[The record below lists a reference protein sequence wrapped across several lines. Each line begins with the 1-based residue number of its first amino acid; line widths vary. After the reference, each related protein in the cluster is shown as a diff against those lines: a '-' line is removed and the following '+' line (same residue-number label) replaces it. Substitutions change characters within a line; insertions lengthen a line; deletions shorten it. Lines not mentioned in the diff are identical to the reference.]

1 MIINSELHLFK
12 NPDIYY
18 ETLRD
23 KNGTI
28 AAIYSHRDSDG
39 KKKYCC
45 LNNIEQTYVK
55 GYDTVSAAKE
65 QFFKYY
71 EVYEASLS

>member
-1 MIINSELHLFK
+1 MMISSELHRFT

-18 ETLRD
+18 ETVRD
-23 KNGTI
+23 KHGVI
-28 AAIYSHRDSDG
+28 AIIYSHRNSDG

-55 GYDTVSAAKE
+55 GYDTVGDAKD

-71 EVYEASLS
+71 DVYEASL

>member
-18 ETLRD
+18 ETLKD
-23 KNGTI
+23 QHGLI

-39 KKKYCC
+39 KKKYACI
-45 LNNIEQTYVK
+45 NNIEQTYVK
-55 GYDTVSAAKE
+55 GYDTVSDAKE

-71 EVYEASLS
+71 EVYEASL